1 MKAGNFFLKSF
12 FSICHST
19 LKLEIKRA
27 FPPQRLFHSRFI
39 DKWEEDLI
47 LNVFHVF
54 QISVTVDWQITM
66 KVPTG
71 DSSPRTEVKP
81 AAAGIK

>member
-1 MKAGNFFLKSF
+1 M
-12 FSICHST
+12 
-19 LKLEIKRA
+19 KLEIRS
-27 FPPQRLFHSRFI
+27 FPQSLVHSGFI
-39 DKWEEDLI
+39 DTWEEDLI
-47 LNVFHVF
+47 LNVFGVF
-54 QISVTVDWQITM
+54 QILVTVDWQITM